1 MAVCHQVKWFLLLPP
16 VLDDCE
22 HKTALT
28 HKMCELNNLK
38 KKRCLIES
46 SVAFFTVT

>member
-28 HKMCELNNLK
+28 HKMCELNKK